1 MFKQKHKKVLSV
13 ETWSLHSL
21 CQVVATAIKVLNE
34 TFYRVSGSTDST
46 HLATNES
53 PRNSLCS
60 LTLTRDGQGHFCST
74 DTDWQ

>member
-13 ETWSLHSL
+13 ETWSPHSL
-21 CQVVATAIKVLNE
+21 CQVVATAIKVLDE

-46 HLATNES
+46 QLAANES
-53 PRNSLCS
+53 PRNSLYS
-60 LTLTRDGQGHFCST
+60 LTLRKDGQVHFYST